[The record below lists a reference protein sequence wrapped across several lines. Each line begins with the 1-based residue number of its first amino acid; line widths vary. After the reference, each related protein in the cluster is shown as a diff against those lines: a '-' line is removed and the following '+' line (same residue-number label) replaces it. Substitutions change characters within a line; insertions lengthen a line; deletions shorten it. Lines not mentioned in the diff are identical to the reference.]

1 MPRVSKQQAIANR
14 RGIVSVSSQL
24 FRERG
29 FAGVSV
35 VDLTA
40 AAGLTHGVFYG
51 HFASKQALE
60 AEALRVAFEGAEAHW
75 SVRTKGAQTPEIA
88 RAALVSD
95 FLSSETRDRPGLT
108 CPTASLAAD
117 VARTDLGSAVRT
129 TFEVGLQ
136 LMLGILASV
145 ELPLTNRSRREAALV
160 DLSTMV
166 GALVLARAT
175 QGCVISDELLDA
187 ARSELLPDNDGMQ
200 TRPRVEV

>member
-35 VDLTA
+35 FDLTA
-40 AAGLTHGVFYG
+40 AAGLTHGGFYG

-75 SVRTKGAQTPEIA
+75 SLHTKGAQTSAIA
-88 RAALVSD
+88 RRALVTD
-95 FLSSETRDRPGLT
+95 FLSSETRNRPGLT
-108 CPTASLAAD
+108 CPTASLSID
-117 VARTDLGSAVRT
+117 VARSEPGSAVRG
-129 TFEVGLQ
+129 TFEDGLQ
-136 LMLGILASV
+136 RMLSILASV
-145 ELPLTNRSRREAALV
+145 ELPLTSRSRRASALV

-175 QGCVISDELLDA
+175 QGSEISDELLDA
-187 ARSELLPDNDGMQ
+187 ARSELLADYDGMLTQ
-200 TRPRVEV
+200 PRAEL